1 MKSYDYTNRKG
12 VVRISW
18 NNFGKMVSQLSVCLE
33 PLNIQ
38 GIVGI
43 ARGGLFPAT
52 ACACKLR
59 CELYPVRIT
68 RRLNDQVCYAHP
80 QWITPISELVAG
92 KIIAVID
99 EIADTGETLSLVAEE
114 AIRKG
119 AVQVT
124 SACLVSHSWA
134 DPKPDITLMISD
146 ALVIF
151 PWDEFVLER
160 GSWMPH
166 PEIQEALNK
175 QKGLPQDSDG

>member
-1 MKSYDYTNRKG
+1 MKSYDYTTRKG

-33 PLNIQ
+33 PLNVQ

-43 ARGGLFPAT
+43 ARGGLLPAT
-52 ACACKLR
+52 ACACMLR
-59 CELYPVRIT
+59 CELYPARIT

-80 QWITPISELVAG
+80 QWITPVAEQVAG

-114 AIRKG
+114 TVRKG
-119 AVQVT
+119 AVQVI
-124 SACLVSHSWA
+124 SVCLVSHSWA
-134 DPKPDITLMISD
+134 DPKPDISLMVSD
-146 ALVIF
+146 AMVIF
-151 PWDEFVLER
+151 PWDEFVIEH
-160 GSWMPH
+160 GSWTPH

-175 QKGLPQDSDG
+175 QIRVSQDSDE

>member
-1 MKSYDYTNRKG
+1 MKSYDYITRKG
-12 VVRISW
+12 VDRITW
-18 NNFGKMVSQLSVCLE
+18 INFGEMASQLSACLE
-33 PLNIQ
+33 PLNVQ

-52 ACACKLR
+52 ACACILR

-80 QWITPISELVAG
+80 QWITPVSELVAG

-99 EIADTGETLSLVAEE
+99 EIADTGETLSLVAKETL
-114 AIRKG
+114 RKG
-119 AVQVT
+119 AVQVI

-134 DPKPDITLMISD
+134 DPKPDISLKVSD

-151 PWDEFVLER
+151 PWDEFVLDH
-160 GSWMPH
+160 GSWALH
-166 PEIQEALNK
+166 PEIQDALNK
-175 QKGLPQDSDG
+175 QKGSSQDSDE